1 MVDFPAHL
9 TALLLMH
16 SLYLPQIAVLIPCYN
31 EAAAIVKVIR
41 DFQAALPEARLYF
54 GSWKNWKKMTEIEM
68 IRTKRFFLLLI
79 LVVIIGGGFL
89 LRFQAVTYTE
99 VDNPIRADAAKYLL
113 YAYNLKNFGVYTHDN
128 SGIAGNLKLLKPD
141 ALVTPGYPLFLAF
154 FLNDQPITAHQYYQ
168 IQLLQVLLSTATIFL
183 SYLLCIPLLNRNLS
197 LIVAALVA
205 LSPHLINMNVYLLTE
220 TVFCFF
226 LTAFL
231 AVMAWIKP
239 NLDYGKLFGAGAL
252 FGLATLTRPYTQ
264 GFIIVSALFL
274 LLAPS
279 FRLGLRRT
287 SALLLGFAV
296 IVAPWVIRNLVVLQQ
311 ISDPTLTITS
321 LYHGFYPGMMYEFR
335 PESLGFPYRF
345 DPKVNEFVYTLPGF
359 VNELSQRAVRQPWV
373 YLEWYLWG
381 KTATVFSWSI
391 LAGMGD
397 VFVYPVIKTPYI
409 DLSYFRW
416 THEFMRFTHELL
428 VVLALVGVIL
438 AWLPARI
445 TLVSQRARWIGR
457 FLALFILYFV
467 ILHILGAPF
476 PRYSIPIRPVIYSM
490 ALFSLSVL
498 WLILKQ
504 RLVSQS
510 SSSAENKS

>member
-1 MVDFPAHL
+1 M
-9 TALLLMH
+9 
-16 SLYLPQIAVLIPCYN
+16 I
-31 EAAAIVKVIR
+31 
-41 DFQAALPEARLYF
+41 
-54 GSWKNWKKMTEIEM
+54 EIDTLRM
-68 IRTKRFFLLLI
+68 KRFLLLLI
-79 LVVIIGGGFL
+79 LVAIMGGGFL

-99 VDNPIRADAAKYLL
+99 VDNPIRADAAKYLS
-113 YAYNLKNFGVYTHDN
+113 YTYNLKNFGVYTHSN
-128 SGIAGNLKLLKPD
+128 SGSISGNPQLLKPD
-141 ALVTPGYPLFLAF
+141 ALVTPGYPLFLAL
-154 FLNDQPITAHQYYQ
+154 FLGNQPITAHQYYQ
-168 IQLLQVLLSTATIFL
+168 IQLFQVLLSIATIFL

-197 LIVAALVA
+197 LVVAALVA
-205 LSPHLINMNVYLLTE
+205 LSPHLVNMNVYLLTE
-220 TVFCFF
+220 TLFCFF

-239 NLDYGKLFGAGAL
+239 TTDYGRLFAAGAL

-264 GFIIVSALFL
+264 GFIILSALL

-279 FRLGLRRT
+279 FRLGLRR
-287 SALLLGFAV
+287 ALALILGFAV

-321 LYHGFYPGMMYEFR
+321 LYHGFYPGMMYEFL

-345 DPKVNEFVYTLPGF
+345 DPKVNEFVYTLTGF
-359 VNELSQRAVRQPWV
+359 VNELSQRAARQPQV

-397 VFVYPVIKTPYI
+397 IFVYPVIKTPYV

-416 THEFMRFTHELL
+416 THEFMRFTHEPL
-428 VVLALVGVIL
+428 VILALVGMIL
-438 AWLPARI
+438 AWSP
-445 TLVSQRARWIGR
+445 VSIAPVSNRTRWAGR
-457 FLALFILYFV
+457 FLSLFMLYFM